1 MPYLMAILVL
11 AAMSA
16 RGRGGA
22 EAPAC
27 LGKPFIADA

>member
-1 MPYLMAILVL
+1 MPYLMAIVVL
-11 AAMSA
+11 ALMSA

-27 LGKPFIADA
+27 LGKPYMTDA